1 MSHSSPSSSHRPP
14 AAAILVVPLVVAII
28 LTLFA
33 WPAAKLEPRD
43 LPVGVAGPA
52 AATGPIEQQLEARE
66 GAFELHRYADEAAA
80 REAIEDRDVYG
91 AFVAT
96 PQGPKV
102 LTASAGSQAVAQQL
116 THAADEA
123 GATVEDVVEAGPQ
136 ATGLASSVLPL
147 VIAGILVGVVAAL
160 AASRGVG
167 RAGLVVA
174 GSVLTGL
181 AVTGIVQ
188 GWLDVIG
195 GDWVANAGVLSL
207 TVLAIAATLAGLYAV
222 LGKAGLAIGALTMIF
237 VGNPFSGVGS
247 APELLPEPAG
257 AIGQLLPPGAGGNL
271 LRSTGFFDGAGGAG
285 HLTVLAV
292 WVLAGLAFLLAGQL
306 RGRRAA
312 TAKAASAAA

>member
-1 MSHSSPSSSHRPP
+1 MSQSSSSSGHRPP
-14 AAAILVVPLVVAII
+14 AAAILAVPLAVALV

-52 AATGPIEQQLEARE
+52 AAAAPIEKRLSARE
-66 GAFELHRYADEAAA
+66 GAFDLHRYAGEAAA
-80 REAIEDRDVYG
+80 RAAIEDREVYG

-96 PQGPKV
+96 PAGPKV
-102 LTASAGSQAVAQQL
+102 LTASAASPAVAQQL
-116 THAADEA
+116 THAAGEA
-123 GATVEDVVEAGPQ
+123 GAQVEDVVEAGPQ
-136 ATGLASSVLPL
+136 APALAASVLPL
-147 VIAGILVGVVAAL
+147 VIAGLLVGIVAAL
-160 AASRGVG
+160 ASSRGLG

-181 AVTGIVQ
+181 VATALVQ
-188 GWLDVIG
+188 GWLDVVR

-222 LGKAGLAIGALTMIF
+222 VGRAGLAIGALTMIF

-271 LRSTGFFDGAGGAG
+271 LRSTGFFDGAGGTG

-292 WVLAGLAFLLAGQL
+292 WTAAGLAFLLAAEL

-312 TAKAASAAA
+312 TAKAAAAA

>member
-1 MSHSSPSSSHRPP
+1 MSHSSSSHGHRPP
-14 AAAILVVPLVVAII
+14 AAAILVVPLVVALI

-52 AATGPIEQQLEARE
+52 TAAAPIEEQLGARE
-66 GAFELHRYADEAAA
+66 GAFDLHRYGGEQAA
-80 REAIEDRDVYG
+80 REAIEDREVYG
-91 AFVAT
+91 AFVVT
-96 PQGPKV
+96 PAGPKV
-102 LTASAGSQAVAQQL
+102 LTASAASPAVAQQL

-123 GATVEDVVEAGPQ
+123 GAEVEDIVQAGPQ
-136 ATGLASSVLPL
+136 AAALAASVLPL
-147 VIAGILVGVVAAL
+147 VIAGLLVGVVAAL
-160 AASRGVG
+160 ASSRALG

-181 AVTGIVQ
+181 AATALVQ
-188 GWLDVIG
+188 SWLDVVA
-195 GDWVANAGVLSL
+195 GDWIANAGVLSL
-207 TVLAIAATLAGLYAV
+207 TVLAIAAALAGLHAV
-222 LGKAGLAIGALTMIF
+222 AGRVGLAIGAVTMIF

-285 HLTVLAV
+285 HLTVLLV
-292 WVLAGLAFLLAGQL
+292 WAAAGLALLFAAEL

-312 TAKAASAAA
+312 TAKAAAAA